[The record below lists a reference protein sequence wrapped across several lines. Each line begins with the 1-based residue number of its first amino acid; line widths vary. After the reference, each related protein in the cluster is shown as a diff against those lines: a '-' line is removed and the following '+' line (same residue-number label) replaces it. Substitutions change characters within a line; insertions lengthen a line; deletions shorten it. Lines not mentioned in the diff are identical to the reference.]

1 MGACKLPHAY
11 IINVISTLAI
21 KRENCMYS
29 IICSC
34 GEWLACRK
42 WARPGEEL
50 S

>member
-34 GEWLACRK
+34 GECRK
-42 WARPGEEL
+42 WARTGEEL